1 MLADDAGGGVVGL
14 RQGAALADLVA
25 HMVAHAL
32 HVAVDQLF
40 ALAAEIHRQLDAKKN
55 AFSKTRPG
63 LPRETVAFQG

>member
-40 ALAAEIHRQLDAKKN
+40 ALAAEIHRQLDAKK
-55 AFSKTRPG
+55 KC
-63 LPRETVAFQG
+63 FQ